1 MPFWMLVKLGL
12 LGSHSGYMNVATG
25 GDGLGESS
33 GGGIPNPKDSDP
45 KPKDSDQKP
54 IESDDLKSKSV
65 DELINVINDLKDQK
79 STLLKE
85 TMSRKDLLKQYGDIT
100 PQRAKELLEAENKAQ
115 QEAEK
120 ARKEKEL
127 AAQKELESRGEF
139 EAVKK
144 QIVDQHKQ
152 ETKVLQDKIS
162 ALESQV
168 AHLQGSI
175 VEKSIGENFANSKF
189 IKNEVLLTPNKAKA
203 IYGSYFEINDDGKVV
218 GYDKPKGVANRS
230 PLVNSNGEPLGF
242 EDAINKI
249 ISADPEVDSLLRS
262 KAKIGSGSVSKPKP
276 NVQSD
281 PQSLS
286 PLDKITKGL
295 GSNTN

>member
-1 MPFWMLVKLGL
+1 MPFWMLVRLGL

-25 GDGLGESS
+25 GDGLGEGS
-33 GGGIPNPKDSDP
+33 GGGTPNPKDSDP
-45 KPKDSDQKP
+45 KPKDVNP
-54 IESDDLKSKSV
+54 NPGESDDLKTKSV
-65 DELINVINDLKDQK
+65 DELINEIKDLKDQK

-85 TMSRKDLLKQYGDIT
+85 TMSRKELLKQYGDIT
-100 PQRAKELLEAENKAQ
+100 PQQAKELRDAQRKAQ

-120 ARKEKEL
+120 AKHEREL

-144 QIVDQHKQ
+144 QIVEQHKQ
-152 ETKVLQDKIS
+152 ETKSLQDTIKTLQ
-162 ALESQV
+162 AQV
-168 AHLQGSI
+168 ASLQGSI
-175 VEKSIGENFANSKF
+175 VEKSIGENFANSQF

-203 IYGSYFEINDDGKVV
+203 IYGSYFEINEDGKVV

-230 PLVNSNGEPLGF
+230 PLVNSDGEPLGF

-262 KAKIGSGSVSKPKP
+262 KVKIGSGSDSKPKP
-276 NVQSD
+276 NVQGD
-281 PQSLS
+281 QKSLS
-286 PLDKITKGL
+286 PLEKIAGGL
-295 GSNTN
+295 AK